1 MTAPYQWPKQ
11 LFRSPTDWG
20 DSRFLFTEAELITT
34 VASLKAA
41 GGGYENIST
50 SDATVFELEEIGPD
64 GNEALYS
71 QYLEGSPEW
80 IKVSNSNPDPV
91 FWEEEG
97 FGLSTPDTFHH
108 YDPEDPEDVE
118 KFRLFGVFRGIFSKV
133 TEHN

>member
-50 SDATVFELEEIGPD
+50 SDAEVFEVDEIGPNGD
-64 GNEALYS
+64 EALY
-71 QYLEGSPEW
+71 YGSFQGTWGKCQVTNFEW

-118 KFRLFGVFRGIFSKV
+118 IFRSKV